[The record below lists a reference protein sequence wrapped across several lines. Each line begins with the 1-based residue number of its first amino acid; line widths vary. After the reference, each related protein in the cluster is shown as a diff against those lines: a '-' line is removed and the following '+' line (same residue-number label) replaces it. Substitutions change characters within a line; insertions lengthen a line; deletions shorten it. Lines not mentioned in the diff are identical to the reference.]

1 MLSPPG
7 QSLSSL
13 LHPLR
18 KGILKL
24 GWASLVG
31 VMVCACFILGE
42 LSSTALA
49 VPTAEEVLK
58 ALAISN
64 SDQEQI
70 RKGEIVRWTTNEGS
84 DRELAVGVAL
94 LVRDTPKNLAALFR
108 EAVTYRIVGS
118 VTAYGEISGK
128 GTVDD
133 FAGAKLE
140 PNGEDEAKRY
150 LEVEPGDTLNLDA
163 KEISAFQG
171 LKTTDRVQP
180 TVEALIREK
189 LLARYQAYRQ
199 SGLSG
204 IPSYDRGGGET
215 FQLGQDLLL
224 ATNQSTV
231 LEKFCEKFYQILL
244 TYPAVDTKPIED
256 WFYWV
261 NVEVFSRPTLILSHR
276 MLFDHSGIFVTAD
289 RHFYASHEYNGLQS
303 IAGTLPVKEGSLFL
317 VLYRISTD
325 GVAGFGSSMKHPV
338 ARGLMGPYMEEMF
351 EGIRAKIK
359 NPSRRSQ

>member
-1 MLSPPG
+1 MLAPPG
-7 QSLSSL
+7 LSLSSL

-24 GWASLVG
+24 GWAPLVG
-31 VMVCACFILGE
+31 VVVSTCFILGN

-58 ALAISN
+58 ALAISDG
-64 SDQEQI
+64 DQEEI
-70 RKGEIVRWTTNEGS
+70 RRGKIVRWTTKEGS
-84 DRELAVGVAL
+84 DRELAMGVAL
-94 LVRDTPKNLAALFR
+94 LLRDTPENLATLFR
-108 EAVTYRIVGS
+108 EAVTYKMVGS
-118 VTAYGEISGK
+118 ITAYGEISGK
-128 GTVDD
+128 GKVGD
-133 FAGAKLE
+133 FAGVKLE

-150 LEVEPGDTLNLDA
+150 LEAEPGDTLNLDA
-163 KEISAFQG
+163 KEIAAFQV
-171 LKTTDRVQP
+171 LKTKDGAQP
-180 TVEALIREK
+180 AVEALVREK
-189 LLARYQAYRQ
+189 LLTRYQAYRQ

-204 IPSYDRGGGET
+204 IPSYERGDGET

-224 ATNQSTV
+224 ATNQSQV
-231 LEKFCEKFYQILL
+231 LAKFCEKFYQILL
-244 TYPAVDTKPIED
+244 QYPAVDTKPIED

-303 IAGTLPVKEGSLFL
+303 IAGTLPVQEGSLFL

-325 GVAGFGSSMKHPV
+325 GVAGFGSAVKHPV

-351 EGIRAKIK
+351 EGLRAKIK
-359 NPSRRSQ
+359 SP

>member
-58 ALAISN
+58 ALAISD
-64 SDQEQI
+64 SDQEAI
-70 RKGEIVRWTTNEGS
+70 RKGEIVRWTTTEGS

-94 LVRDTPKNLAALFR
+94 LVPGTPTNLASLFR
-108 EAVTYRIVGS
+108 EAVTYKIVGS
-118 VTAYGEISGK
+118 VTAYGEISGT
-128 GTVDD
+128 GTLGD
-133 FAGAKLE
+133 FAGVKLE
-140 PNGEDEAKRY
+140 PNGADEANRY
-150 LEVEPGDTLNLDA
+150 LDAEPGDTLNLDE
-163 KEISAFQG
+163 KEISAFQVLNRKDG
-171 LKTTDRVQP
+171 AQP
-180 TVEALIREK
+180 AVEALVREK
-189 LLARYQAYRQ
+189 LLTRYQAYRQ
-199 SGLSG
+199 RGLSG
-204 IPSYDRGGGET
+204 IPSYDRGDGES

-224 ATNQSTV
+224 ATNQSQV

-244 TYPAVDTKPIED
+244 KYPAVDTKPIED

-261 NVEVFSRPTLILSHR
+261 NVEVFGRPTLILSHR

-303 IAGTLPVKEGSLFL
+303 IAGTLPVQEGSLFL

-351 EGIRAKIK
+351 EGIRAKV
-359 NPSRRSQ
+359 Q